1 MLANFSLDNSLT
13 KAKSHIKKKEFLE
26 AKKLYQEI
34 LNVFPKNVRAQ
45 KGLNTLES
53 YVQNPPKEILDDLI
67 KTYNKNN
74 FLLVLTKAQDLTQL
88 YPQSFTLYNL
98 LGLAFYGL
106 RNLSEALLAFNKAIS
121 IKPNYSEAIYNIGN
135 IFQSENKLS
144 EAIRYYDKAI
154 SFDPNHSNAI
164 HKKGITLF
172 KMGKFDQSIEAY
184 KRCALLSPN
193 YAEVYN
199 NMGISLYNQ
208 NKLIEAIKF
217 YDKSLSIRRNYP
229 NALYNKSLALYDLG
243 KKDAAINACK
253 QAVELKYDY
262 IEAQSKLGDFFQNQ
276 GNFDKALIAYKNAI
290 NIKNNHFQ
298 TYNNMAYVLHCQNK
312 LEDSIACYKKAIFY
326 NPDYAQAHQNL
337 SYTLLNYGILK
348 EGLDEYE
355 WRWKTPKFL
364 SQKRDFFQPKWDGK
378 KSLKDKKILIW
389 SEQGIGDTIRWSS
402 VLPLV
407 TSIAKSCILECQE
420 KLVPLLKRSFPNV
433 DVKAV
438 DISNDLE
445 RTDFDFHLPMGSLY
459 KCFLDE
465 ITKTP
470 KPNSYLKADPDRV
483 SFWRDRLNEVG
494 KSPFYGISWKSSN
507 MEPSRLKN
515 YAPINEWSNLLK
527 LPDTTFVNLQYKDFE
542 NDLKD
547 IHDQFGVMV
556 HNFDDLDHYNDIDD
570 VAALC
575 SALDAVIS
583 HNNTVHLISGA
594 VGTETKLANWR
605 QSSWNNFLFSPTTSV
620 VDIFEKNTDEK
631 WENIFSLIAKDLSKF
646 NIN

>member
-1 MLANFSLDNSLT
+1 MYQFTN
-13 KAKSHIKKKEFLE
+13 KSIDTE
-26 AKKLYQEI
+26 
-34 LNVFPKNVRAQ
+34 
-45 KGLNTLES
+45 
-53 YVQNPPKEILDDLI
+53 LI
-67 KTYNKNN
+67 I
-74 FLLVLTKAQDLTQL
+74 
-88 YPQSFTLYNL
+88 
-98 LGLAFYGL
+98 
-106 RNLSEALLAFNKAIS
+106 NKAN
-121 IKPNYSEAIYNIGN
+121 NYYMRGN
-135 IFQSENKLS
+135 FT
-144 EAIRYYDKAI
+144 
-154 SFDPNHSNAI
+154 NAI
-164 HKKGITLF
+164 K
-172 KMGKFDQSIEAY
+172 
-184 KRCALLSPN
+184 
-193 YAEVYN
+193 
-199 NMGISLYNQ
+199 
-208 NKLIEAIKF
+208 
-217 YDKSLSIRRNYP
+217 
-229 NALYNKSLALYDLG
+229 
-243 KKDAAINACK
+243 
-253 QAVELKYDY
+253 
-262 IEAQSKLGDFFQNQ
+262 
-276 GNFDKALIAYKNAI
+276 AYKNALKFHPNSSQIYTNMGNAFCEIGNLSAAMQSHQNAISI
-290 NIKNNHFQ
+290 NPNYAVA
-298 TYNNMAYVLHCQNK
+298 YNNLGNVLYKQGK
-312 LEDSIACYKKAIFY
+312 LYEAVDACKKSISIK
-326 NPDYAQAHQNL
+326 PDYAQAYNNMANILKYLGKIDL
-337 SYTLLNYGILK
+337 SIEAFDKAVSLQSSNSLFQLDHSFALLNKGIVK
-348 EGLDEYE
+348 EGLEKYE